1 LKEIAELM
9 RQQIVDLRVER
20 DDWKTQ
26 AQRLALT
33 ARNPQE
39 TAPATPPAVIEMQG
53 AAPPEAAGPVTRP
66 APTRKQRLVRFWF
79 GKQYRRRVG

>member
-39 TAPATPPAVIEMQG
+39 TTPATPSAVMAMPSGQG
-53 AAPPEAAGPVTRP
+53 AAPTPVDRP
-66 APTRKQRLVRFWF
+66 APTRKQRLVKFWF
-79 GKQYRRRVG
+79 GREYRRRAG